1 MPTETATAAASATTT
16 SDAAVQAGE
25 RRQGRG
31 LPVAQEAEARP
42 ADELRRQLGQ
52 SRGPGQPQVG
62 LAGWKFLFQVDG
74 GTGGN
79 VIKLFCP

>member
-25 RRQGRG
+25 RHQGRV

-42 ADELRRQLGQ
+42 VDELRRQLGQ
-52 SRGPGQPQVG
+52 SGGLGQPQAG
-62 LAGWKFLFQVDG
+62 LAGGKFLLQVVG
-74 GTGGN
+74 GPGGN